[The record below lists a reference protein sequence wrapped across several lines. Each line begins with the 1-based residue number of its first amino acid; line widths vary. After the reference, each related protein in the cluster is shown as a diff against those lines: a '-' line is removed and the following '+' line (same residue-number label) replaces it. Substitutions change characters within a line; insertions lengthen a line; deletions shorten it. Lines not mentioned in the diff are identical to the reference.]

1 MRVVDIAP
9 EWGCRMSGETLRL
22 VLSDAREALDQAVQ
36 CADQSYQFGANAY
49 AYETLMRCSNARG
62 AVARLAATITDLSH
76 YVDAFQSQR
85 SA

>member
-1 MRVVDIAP
+1 
-9 EWGCRMSGETLRL
+9 MSGETLRL
-22 VLSDAREALDQAVQ
+22 ALSGAREALDQAVH
-36 CADQSYQFGANAY
+36 CAGKSYQLGANAY
-49 AYETLMRCSNARG
+49 AYETLMMCTNARD

>member
-1 MRVVDIAP
+1 
-9 EWGCRMSGETLRL
+9 MSGKTLRL
-22 VLSDAREALDQAVQ
+22 ALSGALEALDQAVH
-36 CADQSYQFGANAY
+36 CAGKSYQFGADAY
-49 AYETLMRCSNARG
+49 AFETLMRCTNARD